1 MKDTCTSCEHL
12 QPTSTD
18 VQQGEELCDYNESN
32 WGLKE
37 SYCPKATFHF
47 IFELQ
52 DWDKEYKRLSIDGQ
66 LINNLIYHKV
76 LCNCC
81 LSNNFMLKLGL
92 NLKILLTEMSE
103 DMEKKNAEYIVRLA
117 KEIPASFVLARYAQ
131 LLSIILRLWKIPKRM
146 NKWRE
151 RRIVGKNWVVVLM

>member
-1 MKDTCTSCEHL
+1 
-12 QPTSTD
+12 
-18 VQQGEELCDYNESN
+18 
-32 WGLKE
+32 
-37 SYCPKATFHF
+37 
-47 IFELQ
+47 
-52 DWDKEYKRLSIDGQ
+52 
-66 LINNLIYHKV
+66 
-76 LCNCC
+76 
-81 LSNNFMLKLGL
+81 MLKLGL